1 MTCICAAWS
10 EALSNEKDRTVR
22 ALGLLEQA
30 IARDPRY
37 APALAAAAN
46 CHLVIDL
53 GNWTDDPVAN
63 RRAALRLARQAL
75 QLASDDP
82 MVLAT
87 AGRVLGYFGEDISA
101 ALRLVE
107 RALALNPSY
116 AVGWRFGGILNLFA
130 GRTESAIEHFE
141 TCLRL
146 DPRGSHGTTLFCIG
160 AARFFERRFEEALEM
175 FLPSLEEMPALIS
188 TYQFLAACYA
198 HLGRLREAGEII
210 DRPRTTTRVVMPNTV
225 PFRKPE
231 HRELFLSGLRLALG
245 EEAPRARPSASPR
258 SSPPTPA
265 VRG

>member
-1 MTCICAAWS
+1 M
-10 EALSNEKDRTVR
+10 R

-30 IARDPRY
+30 IGRDPRY

-146 DPRGSHGTTLFCIG
+146 DPRGSHGTTLFCI
-160 AARFFERRFEEALEM
+160 AAAYFLDKRFEEALEM
-175 FLPSLEEMPALIS
+175 FLSSLEEMPALVT

-198 HLGRLREAGEII
+198 HLGRLREAGEISEGAF
-210 DRPRTTTRVVMPNTV
+210 RV
-225 PFRKPE
+225 
-231 HRELFLSGLRLALG
+231 REDQPI
-245 EEAPRARPSASPR
+245 PRAQARPHKTS
-258 SSPPTPA
+258 
-265 VRG
+265 